1 MRVSC
6 QLINDSKTI
15 LSPSIHRCPPS
26 FQRKRRLF
34 GPQLQQR
41 RRLATLAT
49 ARRLQER
56 KRHEGQPGAQKG
68 EKHGHGSVETSG
80 SKVFFGCFGSVF
92 LRIDEFKMVSVTFGV
107 CVCVLVLICSWMVLL
122 VLIQSLLLFAAV
134 LLSVFGNMDPPSSK
148 SLPPLESFV
157 TFHLLAGG
165 FS

>member
-80 SKVFFGCFGSVF
+80 SNVFFGCFGSVF
-92 LRIDEFKMVSVTFGV
+92 LRIDECKMVSVMFGV
-107 CVCVLVLICSWMVLL
+107 CVYWFLFVHGWFYWCLFKAYCY
-122 VLIQSLLLFAAV
+122 LLLFCYLSLGTWIPRVPNRSLLWRV
-134 LLSVFGNMDPPSSK
+134 L
-148 SLPPLESFV
+148 
-157 TFHLLAGG
+157 
-165 FS
+165 